1 MLMTARSLVEHVAQ
15 SKGLSEGHGVRK
27 EKTENMRIISRIY
40 IADLRIATEKGEGEG
55 EMKEVLQRCH
65 GRSAKRSVG
74 E

>member
-55 EMKEVLQRCH
+55 EMKVLQRCH